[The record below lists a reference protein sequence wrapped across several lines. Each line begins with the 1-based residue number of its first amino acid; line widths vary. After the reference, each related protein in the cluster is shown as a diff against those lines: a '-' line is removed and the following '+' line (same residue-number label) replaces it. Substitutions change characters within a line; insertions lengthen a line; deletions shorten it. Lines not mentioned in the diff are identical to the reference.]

1 MNYDIS
7 NGNLDSSDELV
18 KIIDSITEDTL
29 QDKNLFRDNKALD
42 IDRSKS
48 VCLIISIDFFLI
60 FMFTF

>member
-48 VCLIISIDFFLI
+48 VCLII
-60 FMFTF
+60 